1 MEIDPQIINVCP
13 TFIISQ
19 KFSASKAWRLKKQ
32 IQELEFI
39 ASQRQTKNTRIL
51 DLPFMRELKATIAGT
66 IENLI
71 HNLDKDSKNA
81 GFKFLDSWAN
91 QYNRG
96 EAAQVHVH
104 PNSQFSGV
112 VFFDDDDKLMF
123 HRPDPWHD
131 PMLPINMI
139 VKDDNEYYRTHTH
152 HQITANAGTIIVFP
166 SMLEHSTMRSDGDR
180 VTVSFNTFLTG
191 DFHMEGHTLQGTNLA

>member
-39 ASQRQTKNTRIL
+39 ASPRQTKNTRIL

-152 HQITANAGTIIVFP
+152 HQITANEGTIIVFP

>member
-39 ASQRQTKNTRIL
+39 TSPRQTKNTRIL

-191 DFHMEGHTLQGTNLA
+191 DFHMEGHSLQGTNLA

>member
-39 ASQRQTKNTRIL
+39 ASPRQTKNTRIL

-139 VKDDNEYYRTHTH
+139 VKDDNEYYRTYTH

>member
-39 ASQRQTKNTRIL
+39 TSPRQTKNTRIL

-131 PMLPINMI
+131 PMLPINMV
-139 VKDDNEYYRTHTH
+139 VKDDNQYYRTHTH

-191 DFHMEGHTLQGTNLA
+191 DFHMEGHSLQGTNLA